1 MKAASVRRVSEILSP
16 VCIDAMVLSFTWC
29 NMPYTNTATTPD
41 PNHSIRICTQQYPL
55 ARYVVPQI
63 FVLIHP
69 LLTSFF
75 SRYLAIF
82 LTPLPSYTILIY
94 KHTREEEGV
103 EWSGERQPRGCLAED
118 CGICLSHIRVSS
130 LTHHVVHLVP
140 KVRAAARVVARH
152 VRQGGVALPL
162 LGRIA

>member
-82 LTPLPSYTILIY
+82 LTPLPS
-94 KHTREEEGV
+94 
-103 EWSGERQPRGCLAED
+103 
-118 CGICLSHIRVSS
+118 
-130 LTHHVVHLVP
+130 
-140 KVRAAARVVARH
+140 
-152 VRQGGVALPL
+152 
-162 LGRIA
+162 